1 MKGEPFLI
9 SVPCHGMAVPCHRM
23 AVPCHRMDIPR
34 HGTEILIIL
43 PIIHYVV

>member
-1 MKGEPFLI
+1 MKGEPFLS

-23 AVPCHRMDIPR
+23 AVPRHRTDIPR

-43 PIIHYVV
+43 PIIH